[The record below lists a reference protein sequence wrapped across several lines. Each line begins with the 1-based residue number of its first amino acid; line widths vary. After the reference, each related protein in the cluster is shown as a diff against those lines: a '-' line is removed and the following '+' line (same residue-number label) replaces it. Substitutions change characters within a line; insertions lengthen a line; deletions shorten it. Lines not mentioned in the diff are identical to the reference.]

1 MKGAI
6 CVVIL
11 FFLILA
17 TISHANKFSKFG
29 KFIKGK
35 ANKVGQSI
43 KTQGNNIGKA
53 ITGSALNLKKKV
65 VSKSN
70 EMKQKFLKLLKIIKG
85 NVGDIKT
92 TVAAVS
98 ELKKACKQKEFK
110 NMIRLYYKLQD
121 QEIPA
126 IIQLF
131 GC

>member
-1 MKGAI
+1 MKGKV
-6 CVVIL
+6 CVIIL

-17 TISHANKFSKFG
+17 TISHASKFSQFG

-43 KTQGNNIGKA
+43 KTHD
-53 ITGSALNLKKKV
+53 T
-65 VSKSN
+65 
-70 EMKQKFLKLLKIIKG
+70 
-85 NVGDIKT
+85 KT
-92 TVAAVS
+92 TVAAVR

-131 GC
+131 GY